1 MKCSEFVENFSDFQ
15 DALRDSSIKKEG
27 ERHLSECE
35 KCTHYSLVVSTG
47 VRILQEMPSV
57 ELPKDFWASLE
68 HRIFHLRDGKPLKG
82 SRPISSITS
91 ITSFAVACTFVF
103 LMFVFGNSS
112 ISNIMR
118 PDVNLPAIVVSKPSI
133 QQLGTSRSLS
143 SMFDKPYNS
152 RSVNRFWEDINDL
165 IYEYST
171 MSERYRTSPVLRQT
185 DLVEYR

>member
-1 MKCSEFVENFSDFQ
+1 MRCSEFVENFSNFQ

-47 VRILQEMPSV
+47 VRILQEIPSV
-57 ELPKDFWASLE
+57 ELTKDFWASLE
-68 HRIFHLRDGKPLKG
+68 HRIFHVRDGKPLEG
-82 SRPISSITS
+82 SRPISSIP
-91 ITSFAVACTFVF
+91 SFAVACTFVF
-103 LMFVFGNSS
+103 LMFFFGNSS
-112 ISNIMR
+112 ISNILR
-118 PDVNLPAIVVSKPSI
+118 PDINLPAIVVSKPSI
-133 QQLGTSRSLS
+133 QQLRTSRSLS
-143 SMFDKPYNS
+143 SMFDQPYNS

>member
-1 MKCSEFVENFSDFQ
+1 MFFFGNFS
-15 DALRDSSIKKEG
+15 
-27 ERHLSECE
+27 
-35 KCTHYSLVVSTG
+35 
-47 VRILQEMPSV
+47 
-57 ELPKDFWASLE
+57 
-68 HRIFHLRDGKPLKG
+68 
-82 SRPISSITS
+82 ISK
-91 ITSFAVACTFVF
+91 
-103 LMFVFGNSS
+103 
-112 ISNIMR
+112 IMR
-118 PDVNLPAIVVSKPSI
+118 PDINLPAIVISKPSI